1 MGRGTTAMLGA
12 ILFGVICSVAK
23 GNGAG
28 VRDAAGNLSAPWLI
42 LPLLSAV
49 YVTPRRSLAGARRPL
64 LGAVLG
70 VATTML
76 ALIGFY
82 LANAFVLDL
91 GPHSTLRD
99 VTLTMGAVGDIWF
112 RYGLVSGAVCGTVG
126 AWLAGRRAWVALG
139 LLVAALLTLEPGAWI
154 GLSLMRGQA
163 LSDSAMDLPVAAA
176 EVICGLTLAAVML
189 ARRGRRS

>member
-1 MGRGTTAMLGA
+1 MGRITATMLGA

-23 GNGAG
+23 GNDAG

-42 LPLLSAV
+42 LPLLSAA
-49 YVTPRRSLAGARRPL
+49 YVTCRRSLVGARRPL

-76 ALIGFY
+76 ALIAFY
-82 LANAFVLDL
+82 VANAFVLDL

-99 VTLTMGAVGDIWF
+99 LALTMGSVGGIWF
-112 RYGLVSGAVCGTVG
+112 RYGLVSGAVCGALG
-126 AWLAGRRAWVALG
+126 AWLGGRRAWVALG

-154 GLSLMRGQA
+154 GISLMRGQT

-176 EVICGLTLAAVML
+176 ELVCGLVLASVML
-189 ARRGRRS
+189 TRRGRRT